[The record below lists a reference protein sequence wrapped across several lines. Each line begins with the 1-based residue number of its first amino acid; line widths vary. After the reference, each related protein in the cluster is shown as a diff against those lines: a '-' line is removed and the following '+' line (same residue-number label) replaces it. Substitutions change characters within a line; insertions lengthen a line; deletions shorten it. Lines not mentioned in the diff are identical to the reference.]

1 MVVLEDVHIHG
12 QKAQAL
18 QDSGFLCYLISIMSA
33 VGRALQ
39 NLLCFMSESSSS
51 AYKFT
56 NKFYFGC
63 MIIYL
68 LKLFFGV
75 RFCNFVKCD

>member
-18 QDSGFLCYLISIMSA
+18 QDSGFLCYLISIMAA

-39 NLLCFMSESSSS
+39 NLLCFRSESSSS
-51 AYKFT
+51 AYKQLLFWVHDYLFI
-56 NKFYFGC
+56 K
-63 MIIYL
+63 IIFWGQIL
-68 LKLFFGV
+68 
-75 RFCNFVKCD
+75 

>member
-1 MVVLEDVHIHG
+1 MMVLEDVHIHG

-18 QDSGFLCYLISIMSA
+18 QDSGFLCYLISIMLA

-39 NLLCFMSESSSS
+39 NLLCFRSESSSS
-51 AYKFT
+51 ACKFT
-56 NKFYFGC
+56 NNFYFGC

-68 LKLFFGV
+68 SKLCFGV